1 MFTITGSDGE
11 FLNALKTVQKYINEE
26 EN

>member
-1 MFTITGSDGE
+1 MFTITGSCGE
-11 FLNALKTVQKYINEE
+11 FLNAFKTVQKYINEE